1 MTAQEIQTLIDST
14 IKGQG
19 TNIDGGG
26 QLANILSGILELAT
40 APAPEPETHILEI
53 GSLSDGLESESDA
66 LARLS
71 LDAKAVSLNDL
82 VSLDIKNTIIFYDD
96 TNRNKYYNITY
107 KGYVD
112 QAVTIVAGYESSQD
126 DSADTIVIIIDGEYS
141 SVKNI
146 SI

>member
-1 MTAQEIQTLIDST
+1 MTKQEIQDLINKK
-14 IKGQG
+14 IAGQG
-19 TNIDGGG
+19 SAVDVGGA
-26 QLANILSGILELAT
+26 LPAILSEILELAS
-40 APAPEPETHILEI
+40 ADPQPQTHVLEI

-96 TNRNKYYNITY
+96 TIRNKYFNITY
-107 KGYVD
+107 KGYTD
-112 QAVTIVAGYESSQD
+112 QSVNIVAGYESSTD
-126 DSADTIVIIIDGEYS
+126 DSAETIVIIIDGEYS